1 MNRQAILRLLFA
13 GLSLFD
19 IHPKLSEEIIKII
32 VGSGYEAKFFKLLAA
47 RLEYLSRYGVDAT
60 NHEEFEL
67 LRSGVFSVHLSGKGF
82 NIRILYSFL
91 PDGTPSLLTCFHE
104 RAGKR
109 RTDYSEYIPLAMSRF
124 KERME
129 VFEHEQGEK

>member
-1 MNRQAILRLLFA
+1 MNRQAILNLLFA
-13 GLSLFD
+13 ALSLFD
-19 IHPKLSEEIIKII
+19 IHPKLSDEIIRII
-32 VGSGYEAKFFKLLAA
+32 VGSGYETRFFKLLGV

-67 LRSGVFSVHLSGKGF
+67 LRNGVFSMHLSSRGF
-82 NIRILYSFL
+82 NIRILYAFL
-91 PDGTPSLLTCFHE
+91 PDRTPTLLACFHE

-109 RTDYSEYIPLAMSRF
+109 RTDYSDYINLAISRL

-129 VFEHEQGEK
+129 AFESEQSEG